1 MSQRTLGRR
10 ARRLAIGTLAVL
22 AAGGSTPLGSAAQQA
37 PSIDAAVVERVLTTL
52 ASDDMGGRD
61 AYTPY
66 GMRAAEYLAG
76 EFRAA
81 GLQSPPG
88 ADGYLQR
95 FSTRTL
101 TVGSGRVVVNN
112 RPLQPN
118 QIAMR
123 LGGGDIDWTTGDVPV
138 IVAGPDDDPLTTVT
152 SVANAGFDALI
163 LIDEAHREGFGSLVQ
178 LFRRPVRV
186 LSDARGAAVVLAL
199 ASGTEDASYRITHSV
214 TAVEE
219 PLANVVGMIPGRRS
233 DEFVLFSSHYDH
245 LGFERPMF
253 GDSIANGANDN
264 ASGTAAVVALAKYFA
279 SRGTPERTL
288 LFAAFTAEEAGGFG
302 SRHYSRQLNAD
313 QVVAMFNIEMIGK
326 PAAAGPN
333 VAWITGF
340 DQSSFGQILQQGVAG
355 SGFQFVPDPYVGFRL
370 FSRSDNV
377 TLARLGVPA
386 HSISTTPI
394 DTDPDYH
401 KVSDEVETLDQAN
414 MLRTIQAIA
423 RGAEPIVSGAA
434 TPTRVDP
441 AAVD

>member
-1 MSQRTLGRR
+1 
-10 ARRLAIGTLAVL
+10 
-22 AAGGSTPLGSAAQQA
+22 
-37 PSIDAAVVERVLTTL
+37 
-52 ASDDMGGRD
+52 
-61 AYTPY
+61 
-66 GMRAAEYLAG
+66 
-76 EFRAA
+76 
-81 GLQSPPG
+81 
-88 ADGYLQR
+88 
-95 FSTRTL
+95 
-101 TVGSGRVVVNN
+101 
-112 RPLQPN
+112 
-118 QIAMR
+118 
-123 LGGGDIDWTTGDVPV
+123 
-138 IVAGPDDDPLTTVT
+138 
-152 SVANAGFDALI
+152 
-163 LIDEAHREGFGSLVQ
+163 
-178 LFRRPVRV
+178 
-186 LSDARGAAVVLAL
+186 VLAL
-199 ASGTEDASYRITHSV
+199 VSGTEDASYRITHSV

-355 SGFQFVPDPYVGFRL
+355 SGFQFVPDPHVGFRL

-434 TPTRVDP
+434 TPTRLG
-441 AAVD
+441 AAYPSKNAATNSVAGAFASASALPLWTMRPRSSTCTSEPRANTSRASCDTTMAGRLCSARCDAR